1 LTPSPS
7 VKATANTNGVKRDE
21 RVNQDMIKVVP
32 GKAGLGIKMA
42 EQQPRFQHTNGNIYN
57 DRVRMEHLP

>member
-1 LTPSPS
+1 
-7 VKATANTNGVKRDE
+7 VKRDE